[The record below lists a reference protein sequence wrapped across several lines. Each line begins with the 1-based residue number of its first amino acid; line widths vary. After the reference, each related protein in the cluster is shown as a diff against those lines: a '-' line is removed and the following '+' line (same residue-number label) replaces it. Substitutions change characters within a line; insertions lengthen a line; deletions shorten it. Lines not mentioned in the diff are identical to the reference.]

1 MWQRTKKEGIDV
13 PSTIN
18 LYRTRGL
25 AARPRTCFTI
35 FHLGETRRNWG
46 HVTTREYESELRS
59 EQQYVTELYRRL
71 DAERARVKGGYA
83 AALRGPIDKKDGG
96 TFVQRDSEVRA
107 LAKEMRRLGIAD
119 NGLCFGRLDSL
130 SGERSYVGRI
140 GIFDK
145 EDEYEP
151 LLIDWRA
158 PAARPFYT
166 ATGANPENMRR
177 RRQFHTRGRQI
188 TEFTDELLGRP
199 DGAQQGDGSDAALL
213 AAVNAP
219 RGDGMRDIVA
229 TIQAE
234 QDEIIRLDH
243 PGVLVIEGGPGTGK
257 TVVALH
263 RVAYL
268 LYTQRKRIENHGVLV
283 VGPNSAFLN
292 HIGRVLPSLGETD
305 VVFMTTGDLVPGLQ
319 VSDEDAPE
327 VARLKGSRTMADV
340 LAAAVAD
347 RERLPIEPIPIT
359 LADVTVQIDAE
370 TAQWAREEGRG
381 SQRPHNEAR
390 AVFTDILTYVLTERA
405 IARIGRGWLTR
416 EDKKAWEQMRSNLTR
431 DLADNDSFSAAV
443 DELWPIL
450 TPASLLATLYSSPE
464 RLQAAGADA
473 ALFRADGD
481 SWTVSDVPLLDELVD
496 LLGPDKPVD
505 DSAERERRAEAEY
518 AEKVLDMMVGR
529 EDLMSDEDHLLATD
543 LLYAE
548 DLADRFVV
556 RDTRELAERAAADR
570 DWTYRHVV
578 VDEAQELSEM
588 DWRVLMRRCPSRSF
602 TVVGDLAQRRSA
614 AGATSWD
621 TMLDPYVPDRWV
633 YRSLSVNY
641 RTPAEIMTVAAAL
654 LAEFAPEVQPPDS
667 VRATGVRPWSKK
679 VTDSELAPAID
690 DFVREEAGREGTSV
704 VIGPP
709 GVPSAVAPSETKG
722 LEFDAVLVVEPER
735 ILAAGPR
742 GAAELYVALT
752 RATQRLGVL
761 HCGPLPSALSG
772 LADNQG

>member
-1 MWQRTKKEGIDV
+1 M
-13 PSTIN
+13 
-18 LYRTRGL
+18 
-25 AARPRTCFTI
+25 
-35 FHLGETRRNWG
+35 
-46 HVTTREYESELRS
+46 TTREYETELRS
-59 EQQYVTELYRRL
+59 EQQYVTELYTRL
-71 DAERARVKGGYA
+71 DAERARVKGGYT

-96 TFVQRDSEVRA
+96 TLVQRDSEVRA
-107 LAKEMRRLGIAD
+107 LFKEMRRLAVAD

-130 SGERSYVGRI
+130 SGERSYIGRI
-140 GIFDK
+140 GIFDTD
-145 EDEYEP
+145 DEYEP
-151 LLIDWRA
+151 LLMDWRA

-188 TEFTDELLGRP
+188 IEFTDEVLGRP
-199 DGAQQGDGSDAALL
+199 DGAERGGGSDAALL

-283 VGPNSAFLN
+283 VGPNPAFLN

-305 VVFMTTGDLVPGLQ
+305 VVFMTTGDLVAGLH

-327 VARLKGSRTMADV
+327 AARLKGSRKMLDV
-340 LAAAVAD
+340 LAAAIAD
-347 RERLPIEPIPIT
+347 RQRLPQNPIPIG
-359 LADVTVQIDAE
+359 LADVTVQIDEE
-370 TAQWAREEGRG
+370 TAQWAREEARG
-381 SQRPHNEAR
+381 SRRPHNEAR
-390 AVFTDILTYVLTERA
+390 AVFIDILTYVLTERA
-405 IARIGRGWLTR
+405 TARIGRGWLTR
-416 EDKKAWEQMRSNLTR
+416 DDKKAWEQLRGDLTR
-431 DLADNDSFSAAV
+431 DLAEDASFLAAV

-450 TPASLLATLYSSPE
+450 TPETLLATLYSSPE

-505 DSAERERRAEAEY
+505 DSAERERKAEAEY
-518 AEKVLDMMVGR
+518 AEGVLDMMLSR
-529 EDLMSDEDHLLATD
+529 EDMMSDEDHLLATD

-548 DLADRFVV
+548 DLADRFVQ

-602 TVVGDLAQRRSA
+602 TVVGDLAQRRSV
-614 AGATSWD
+614 AGATAWD
-621 TMLDPYVPDRWV
+621 TMLDPYVPGRWV

-641 RTPAEIMTVAAAL
+641 RTPAEIMSVAAAL
-654 LAEFAPEVQPPDS
+654 LAEFAPDVAPPDS
-667 VRATGVRPWSKK
+667 VRATGVQPWSRR
-679 VTDSELAPAID
+679 VAEGELDSAVDE
-690 DFVREEAGREGTSV
+690 FVRDEAGRNGTSI

-709 GVPSAVAPSETKG
+709 GVPGAVAPSETKG

-735 ILAAGPR
+735 IIAAGPR

-761 HCGPLPSALSG
+761 HRGPLPQVLSG
-772 LADNQG
+772 LLEVEP

>member
-1 MWQRTKKEGIDV
+1 
-13 PSTIN
+13 
-18 LYRTRGL
+18 
-25 AARPRTCFTI
+25 
-35 FHLGETRRNWG
+35 
-46 HVTTREYESELRS
+46 LRS
-59 EQQYVTELYRRL
+59 EQQYVTELYTRL
-71 DAERARVKGGYA
+71 DAERARVKGGYT

-96 TFVQRDSEVRA
+96 TLVQRDSEVRA
-107 LAKEMRRLGIAD
+107 LFKEMRRLAVAD

-130 SGERSYVGRI
+130 SGERSYIGRI
-140 GIFDK
+140 GIFDTD
-145 EDEYEP
+145 DEYEP
-151 LLIDWRA
+151 LLMDWRA

-166 ATGANPENMRR
+166 ATGANPETMRR

-188 TEFTDELLGRP
+188 IEFTDEVLGRP
-199 DGAQQGDGSDAALL
+199 DGAERGGGSDAALL

-283 VGPNSAFLN
+283 VGPNPAFLN

-305 VVFMTTGDLVPGLQ
+305 VVFMTTGDLVPGLH

-327 VARLKGSRTMADV
+327 AARLKGSRKMLDV
-340 LAAAVAD
+340 LAAAIAD
-347 RERLPIEPIPIT
+347 RQRLPENPIPIG
-359 LADVTVQIDAE
+359 LADVTVQIDEE
-370 TAQWAREEGRG
+370 TAQWAREEARG
-381 SQRPHNEAR
+381 SRRPHNEAR
-390 AVFTDILTYVLTERA
+390 AVFIDILTYVLTERA
-405 IARIGRGWLTR
+405 TARIGRGWLTR
-416 EDKKAWEQMRSNLTR
+416 DDKKAWEQLRGDLTR
-431 DLADNDSFSAAV
+431 DLAEDASFLAAV

-450 TPASLLATLYSSPE
+450 TPETLLATLYSSPE

-505 DSAERERRAEAEY
+505 DSAERERKAEAEY
-518 AEKVLDMMVGR
+518 AEGVLDMMLSR
-529 EDLMSDEDHLLATD
+529 EDMMSDEDHLLATD

-548 DLADRFVV
+548 DLADRFVQ

-602 TVVGDLAQRRSA
+602 TVVGDLAQRRSV
-614 AGATSWD
+614 AGATAWD
-621 TMLDPYVPDRWV
+621 TMLDPYVPGRWV

-641 RTPAEIMTVAAAL
+641 RTPAEIMSVAAAL
-654 LAEFAPEVQPPDS
+654 LAEFAPDVAPPDS
-667 VRATGVRPWSKK
+667 VRATGVQPWSRR
-679 VTDSELAPAID
+679 VAEGELDSAVDE
-690 DFVREEAGREGTSV
+690 FVRDEAGRNGTSI

-709 GVPSAVAPSETKG
+709 GVPGAVAPSETKG

-735 ILAAGPR
+735 IIAAGPR

-761 HCGPLPSALSG
+761 HRGPLPQVLSG
-772 LADNQG
+772 LLEVEP